1 MIGMVFV
8 GQQQFVV
15 EAHHV
20 EDGGERLVIGAVD
33 GRCAEAG
40 WIQFVE
46 RVSAWSGGP
55 AGQSHWL
62 AAHPPHC
69 PWTKEKS
76 RGYCDSV

>member
-40 WIQFVE
+40 WIQFVSVFLHGLE
-46 RVSAWSGGP
+46 DLRANLIGLQHILLIAMDQRKI
-55 AGQSHWL
+55 AGL
-62 AAHPPHC
+62 L
-69 PWTKEKS
+69 
-76 RGYCDSV
+76 R